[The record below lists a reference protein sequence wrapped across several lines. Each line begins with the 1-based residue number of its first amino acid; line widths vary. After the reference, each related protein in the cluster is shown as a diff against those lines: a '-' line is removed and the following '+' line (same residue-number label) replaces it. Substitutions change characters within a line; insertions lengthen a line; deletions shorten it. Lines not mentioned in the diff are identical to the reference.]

1 MPMHYLPAKCKSKK
15 PVGCISI
22 SVLQCIGI
30 RAKGSTGNMDY
41 YQGIHPR
48 SADADALPACEGQIH
63 NITHKWDIS
72 FA

>member
-1 MPMHYLPAKCKSKK
+1 
-15 PVGCISI
+15 
-22 SVLQCIGI
+22 
-30 RAKGSTGNMDY
+30 MDY